1 MSKSSSKSR
10 EAATISEFKEITGA
24 TTNEATKF
32 IKKYKALDA
41 AIDAFFND
49 PAAQANSAGG
59 QAAKTREKK
68 LGEIWDRFKDPSN
81 PRLIT
86 IEGTMAMC
94 QELEIDPESD
104 PVLFCLAADLGS
116 KSTGEWEKA
125 PFVSGWSAMPGEID
139 SIQGMK
145 RRLPALRQALVS
157 DPSYFKKVYLHTFDL
172 IKPGGSRVLPLD
184 TAIDMW
190 TLFIPP
196 ALSSSPS
203 ALSHLPP
210 GVPQN
215 TSSTEPPQFAQAEFD
230 AWIAFQKQKN
240 RAVSKDTWSL
250 FVDFIRS
257 IDKEFKEYDE
267 GGEC

>member
-1 MSKSSSKSR
+1 
-10 EAATISEFKEITGA
+10 
-24 TTNEATKF
+24 
-32 IKKYKALDA
+32 
-41 AIDAFFND
+41 
-49 PAAQANSAGG
+49 
-59 QAAKTREKK
+59 
-68 LGEIWDRFKDPSN
+68 
-81 PRLIT
+81 
-86 IEGTMAMC
+86 
-94 QELEIDPESD
+94 
-104 PVLFCLAADLGS
+104 
-116 KSTGEWEKA
+116 
-125 PFVSGWSAMPGEID
+125 
-139 SIQGMK
+139 
-145 RRLPALRQALVS
+145 
-157 DPSYFKKVYLHTFDL
+157 
-172 IKPGGSRVLPLD
+172 
-184 TAIDMW
+184 MW